1 MATTRLMTIEDLDDL
16 GDEPGRYDLIRGE
29 LIRMSP
35 AGYDHGIIVMRI
47 ARKIADFADLHALG
61 DVSAAETGFIL
72 ARDPDVL
79 LAPDVALVQ
88 PDRLPPEAER
98 SGYLEL
104 APDLVV
110 EVVSPSDRLRDVS
123 DKVMEYLE
131 CGVSLVWVVEP
142 GRKLV
147 TTYNP
152 DRTSK
157 ILTVD
162 DELDGGDVLPGF
174 RLPVADIFR

>member
-1 MATTRLMTIEDLDDL
+1 MATTRLMTIEDLADL

-29 LIRMSP
+29 LIRTSP
-35 AGYDHGIIVMRI
+35 AHTKHGAYASRIVGRLQLYVDEHD
-47 ARKIADFADLHALG
+47 AG
-61 DVSAAETGFIL
+61 EVYTAEAGFIL

-79 LAPDVALVQ
+79 LAPDVAFVRRH
-88 PDRLPPEAER
+88 RLPPENEQT
-98 SGYLEL
+98 GFFEL
-104 APDLVV
+104 APDIAV

-131 CGVSLVWVVEP
+131 GGVSLVWVVEP

-147 TTYNP
+147 TTYKP

-174 RLPVADIFR
+174 RMPVADVFR